1 MPEMMYHRC
10 SCHYY
15 EGRFRDLCVCD
26 NSFQNGSRGPN
37 FGGKK
42 WHPLFFT
49 KSWSKNNFKPKNQ
62 FHQTNPTGA
71 QNLTLCPLLM
81 DIDTNL

>member
-1 MPEMMYHRC
+1 M
-10 SCHYY
+10 
-15 EGRFRDLCVCD
+15 
-26 NSFQNGSRGPN
+26 NSAIYAFVIIFFKMASRSPN

-62 FHQTNPTGA
+62 FQQANPTGA
-71 QNLTLCPLLM
+71 QNLTLWPLLQCM
-81 DIDTNL
+81 VLGYPKYKGFQLIYLI